1 MLPHRRQVWSVL
13 CRPARAG
20 VIAAAGCAWLLA
32 SCGSSGP
39 QPLATTV
46 CDLEQNPQR
55 LVRLQADV
63 SVRADGQAV
72 LGAAACPSVHI
83 ALRLTGSAARSDL
96 ESRLKAAPV
105 DASGTRHLSVTLTGV
120 FASGDSQPWFS
131 AESVQSPTAPQP

>member
-13 CRPARAG
+13 GHPARAG
-20 VIAAAGCAWLLA
+20 VVAAAGCAWLLA

-46 CDLEQNPQR
+46 CDLAQNSQR

-72 LGAAACPSVHI
+72 LGAAACPSVHV
-83 ALRLTGSAARSDL
+83 ALRLTGAAARGDL

-105 DASGTRHLSVTLTGV
+105 DASGAHHLAMTLTGV

-131 AESVQSPTAPQP
+131 AESVESSASRP